1 MAQNHKTTR
10 GCGLKL
16 FILFMQGAPGVD
28 SILGWNA
35 VKNKG
40 LGAKQE
46 YLKDKLRAAAK
57 GEWEGI

>member
-1 MAQNHKTTR
+1 V
-10 GCGLKL
+10 LL
-16 FILFMQGAPGVD
+16 V
-28 SILGWNA
+28 SIPYWEWNT